1 MILKANQSA
10 GAAKSAP
17 GIAGGDQMSLLKR
30 FAGAALGM
38 ALSAAAASAVEM
50 KFANYMAP
58 THPYVAGAF
67 DPFAAKVSEATGGK
81 VTVKIYNGGELG
93 AGPADQYARVVDGV
107 AEFAFGLPGYTA
119 ANFPLTLITELPGV
133 IGEADGTATIWK
145 HIELFQPEFK
155 RVKLVGLWTNAQNVL
170 YTRNKA
176 VRTPADVAGMKIRV
190 PSRNAGLIVEAW
202 GGSPVSMPVSEIYN
216 AMQTGVIDGAM
227 IDGTATMA
235 FKLGEVANF
244 LTVGMDTTISPF
256 FIIMNRDAF
265 GALAPDQQSAV
276 LKVGQ
281 EISVMGNK
289 VQLAA
294 AGKGIENF
302 GTLQGK
308 QLIKLTAAEAAA
320 FNSLSAPVVAAVV
333 KETGG
338 NAQAVIDALKAK

>member
-1 MILKANQSA
+1 MTILKRLG
-10 GAAKSAP
+10 GAVIGLA
-17 GIAGGDQMSLLKR
+17 MSV
-30 FAGAALGM
+30 
-38 ALSAAAASAVEM
+38 AAAQADEM

-67 DPFAAKVSEATGGK
+67 DPFAAQIAEATGGA
-81 VTVKIYNGGELG
+81 VTVKVYNGGELG

-119 ANFPLTLITELPGV
+119 ANFPLTLLTELPGV
-133 IGEADGTATIWK
+133 ISEADGTATIWK
-145 HIELFQPEFK
+145 NIGVFQPEFE
-155 RVKLVGLWTNAQNVL
+155 RVKLVGLWSNAQNVL
-170 YTRNKA
+170 YTRDKA

-190 PSRNAGLIVEAW
+190 PSRNAGLVVEAW

-216 AMQTGVIDGAM
+216 ALQTGVIDGAM

-265 GALAPDQQSAV
+265 DALPADQQVDV

-281 EISVMGNK
+281 DISVVANQ
-289 VQLAA
+289 VQLAEA
-294 AGKGIENF
+294 AKGIAKF
-302 GTLQGK
+302 GETTGK
-308 QLIKLTAAEAAA
+308 ELIALTADEAAA
-320 FNSLSAPVVAAVV
+320 FDALSAPVVTTVV
-333 KETGG
+333 AETGG
-338 NAQAVIDALKAK
+338 TAQAIIDALMAK